1 MGTAISLKDVT
12 FKYLHADEPAISHI
26 DLEIEE
32 GTVTAIIGETG
43 AGKST
48 LLMTLNAIIPS
59 IVPGYLDGEII
70 VAGQNLHEKETA
82 EMALHINMVFDDPV
96 LQIVSLTVDEDI
108 AFGPANLYLPREEIW
123 DRVRAAQAVTRL
135 QGYEKR
141 NPRTMSGGEQQLLAI
156 AGVLAMRPKI
166 LVLDEPVAMLDPF
179 GKAQVLSVVRELNS
193 KYGTTVLIAE
203 SGTDIEAVCEF
214 ADKVVLMN
222 QGRILGFGPVSSIY
236 GMRHLIEEA
245 KMKAPQVTRLVW
257 GLSGNDLPA
266 NVPTTLN
273 AAEEFL
279 RAKLGPALSA
289 SRIQRSFVPSPVSE
303 AKIPKEPAI
312 EIRNLHHV
320 FPGEPP
326 VRALNG
332 INLTINK
339 GEMVALLGQNGSG
352 KTTLSYH
359 LVGVDKPTN
368 DDATIRVDGIDVI
381 HGPLAET
388 VRHINYL
395 FQNPANQ
402 LFCETFGQEVS
413 FGPEKIGMRPQDAE
427 QRARESLR
435 TVGLEDLWDHYSF
448 GISKAR
454 EALLSLASVLSL
466 DPQILIADEPTGG
479 LDSGA
484 AEKVMEI
491 LTNLNRKGRTI
502 IVITHDMELAARY
515 AGRVVVLRKGEVL
528 LDGTPEE
535 VFGQT
540 EILAST
546 QLYPPQVT
554 RLAQRLTDY
563 GMPLNVLRVE
573 DMHAKLLSL
582 MQSSVTTSAAL

>member
-1 MGTAISLKDVT
+1 LGTAISLKDVS
-12 FKYLHADEPAISHI
+12 FKYLHADEHAISHVN
-26 DLEIEE
+26 LEIEE

-59 IVPGYLDGEII
+59 IIPGYLDGEII

-82 EMALHINMVFDDPV
+82 EMARHINMVFDDPV
-96 LQIVSLTVDEDI
+96 LQIVSLTVEEDI
-108 AFGPANLYLPREEIW
+108 AFGPANLNLPREEIW
-123 DRVRAAQAVTRL
+123 DRVRAAQSVTRL

-166 LVLDEPVAMLDPF
+166 LVLDEPVAMLDPL

-214 ADKVVLMN
+214 ADQVVLMN
-222 QGRILGFGPVSSIY
+222 QGHILAFGPVNSIY

-245 KMKAPQVTRLVW
+245 KMKAPQVTRLLW
-257 GLSGNDLPA
+257 GLNGADLPPK
-266 NVPTTLN
+266 VPTTLV
-273 AAEEFL
+273 AAEEYL
-279 RAKLGPALSA
+279 RAKLGPSLSA
-289 SRIQRSFVPSPVSE
+289 SKVRRSSGPVPVAEPK
-303 AKIPKEPAI
+303 AAKEPVI

-320 FPGEPP
+320 FSGNPP
-326 VRALNG
+326 VHALNG
-332 INLTINK
+332 IDLTINK

-368 DDATIRVDGIDVI
+368 KDATIRVDGIDVV
-381 HGPLAET
+381 HGPLSET

-413 FGPEKIGMRPQDAE
+413 FGPEKIGMSPQDAE

-435 TVGLEDLWDHYSF
+435 AVGLEDLWDHYSF

-466 DPQILIADEPTGG
+466 DPQIFIADEPTGG
-479 LDSGA
+479 LDSAA

-491 LTNLNRKGRTI
+491 LTDLNRKGRTI

-515 AGRVVVLRKGEVL
+515 TSRVVVLRKGEVL
-528 LDGTPEE
+528 MDGTPEE

-540 EILAST
+540 DVLAST
-546 QLYPPQVT
+546 QLYPPQIT
-554 RLAQRLTDY
+554 RLAQRLMDY
-563 GMPLNVLRVE
+563 GMPPNVLSVE
-573 DMHAKLLSL
+573 ELYAKLLPL
-582 MQSSVTTSAAL
+582 MPQSAKSAAL

>member
-12 FKYLHADEPAISHI
+12 FKYLHAEEPAISHI
-26 DLEIEE
+26 NLEIEA

-59 IVPGYLDGEII
+59 IIPGYLDGEII

-96 LQIVSLTVDEDI
+96 LQIVSLTVEEDI
-108 AFGPANLYLPREEIW
+108 AFGPANLNLPREEIW
-123 DRVRAAQAVTRL
+123 DRVRAAQGVTRL

-166 LVLDEPVAMLDPF
+166 LVLDEPVAMLDPL

-214 ADKVVLMN
+214 ADQVVLMN
-222 QGRILGFGPVSSIY
+222 QGRILAFGPVNSIY

-245 KMKAPQVTRLVW
+245 KMKAPQVTRLLW
-257 GLSGNDLPA
+257 GLNGTALPQK
-266 NVPTTLN
+266 VPTTLI
-273 AAEEFL
+273 AAEECL
-279 RAKLGPALSA
+279 RARLGPSLSA
-289 SRIQRSFVPSPVSE
+289 PITQRSFRPSPVSVVKA
-303 AKIPKEPAI
+303 AKQPAI

-320 FPGEPP
+320 FHGNPP

-332 INLTINK
+332 INLTIDK

-368 DDATIRVDGIDVI
+368 KDATIRVDGIDVV
-381 HGPLAET
+381 HGPLSET

-413 FGPEKIGMRPQDAE
+413 FGPEKIGMSTRDAE
-427 QRARESLR
+427 QRAHESLR
-435 TVGLEDLWDHYSF
+435 AVGLEELWNHYSF
-448 GISKAR
+448 GMSKAR
-454 EALLSLASVLSL
+454 EALLSLASVLAL

-479 LDSGA
+479 LDSRA

-491 LTNLNRKGRTI
+491 LTDLNRKGRTI

-515 AGRVVVLRKGEVL
+515 TNRVVVLRKGEVL
-528 LDGTPEE
+528 MDGTPEE

-540 EILAST
+540 DVLAST
-546 QLYPPQVT
+546 QLYPPQIT
-554 RLAQRLTDY
+554 RLAQRLVEY
-563 GMPLNVLRVE
+563 GMPPNVLSV
-573 DMHAKLLSL
+573 DDLHARLLPL
-582 MQSSVTTSAAL
+582 MERSATSVAL